1 LIDCRLNE
9 QDSQILLDA
18 CDALV
23 RTYDTYGYKFADLE
37 RIVAIGIYFQNIRKA
52 ELDKKEGDDRAPNKD
67 EKFVFGR
74 GNVKK

>member
-1 LIDCRLNE
+1 LIDCKLNE
-9 QDSQILLDA
+9 SDSQILLDA

-52 ELDKKEGDDRAPNKD
+52 ELDKKEDGPPKPG
-67 EKFVFGR
+67 EVHVFGR